1 METVSSEDIT
11 MKRQQRYRTD
21 GSPIV
26 WIVIVLVLGA
36 LMLAIIDESTRN
48 TYTDLAK
55 VGLGGYIALLR
66 PGREQNRNRK

>member
-1 METVSSEDIT
+1 
-11 MKRQQRYRTD
+11 MKTRQYCRREN
-21 GSPIV
+21 SPIV

-36 LMLAIIDESTRN
+36 LVLAIIDEGTRT

-66 PGREQNRNRK
+66 PKEQRDRK

>member
-1 METVSSEDIT
+1 
-11 MKRQQRYRTD
+11 MKRQQRYLTN

-36 LMLAIIDESTRN
+36 LILAIIDEGART

-66 PGREQNRNRK
+66 PERVQNRKRQ